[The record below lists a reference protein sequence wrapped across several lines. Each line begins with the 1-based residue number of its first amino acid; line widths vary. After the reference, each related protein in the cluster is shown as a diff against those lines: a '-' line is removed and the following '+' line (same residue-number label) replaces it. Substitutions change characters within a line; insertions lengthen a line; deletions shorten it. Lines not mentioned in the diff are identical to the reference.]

1 MQTIEIPSGS
11 IAVGVD
17 GSASSKLALNW
28 AAEQARAEG
37 RPLTI
42 IHAVTPT
49 GAVWMDQ
56 VGHDTR
62 IGHETGRTTAQR
74 LLSHAREEVEQRV
87 PGLDVHEVLR
97 VADPRDVLLEASDEA
112 AMVVVGSRGRGPVRS
127 LLLGSVGVAVTHH
140 ARCPVVVLRPTHRGL
155 VRNGVLVGVDGTERS
170 REPLEFAFRQAS
182 QRGLPLTV
190 VHAFHDVPAAEF
202 DTGTDPISAE
212 LAEEH
217 RLLLAE
223 AVSGM
228 REKYPDVSVR
238 SQVARGWAGH
248 CLVQMAERMNLVVVG
263 AHHGG
268 LATRI
273 LSGSVAAAVV
283 EHASCPVAVVPTG
296 EPR

>member
-1 MQTIEIPSGS
+1 MQTIEIPNGS

-17 GSASSKLALNW
+17 GSASSKLALDW
-28 AAEQARAEG
+28 AADQARTER

-49 GAVWMDQ
+49 GAVWMNQ

-74 LLSHAREEVEQRV
+74 LLSHAREQVEHRV

-97 VADPRDVLLEASDEA
+97 VADPREVLLEVSGDA

-127 LLLGSVGVAVTHH
+127 LLLGSVGAAVTRH
-140 ARCPVVVLRPTHRGL
+140 ARCPVVVLRPAHPGL

-182 QRGLPLTV
+182 QRDLPLTV
-190 VHAFHDVPAAEF
+190 VHAFHDVPAVEF
-202 DTGTDPISAE
+202 DTGTDVVAAE

-217 RLLLAE
+217 RRLLAE
-223 AVSGM
+223 TVSGM
-228 REKYPDVSVR
+228 REKYPDVPVR
-238 SQVARGWAGH
+238 TEVSRGWAGR

-273 LSGSVAAAVV
+273 LSGSVASAVV